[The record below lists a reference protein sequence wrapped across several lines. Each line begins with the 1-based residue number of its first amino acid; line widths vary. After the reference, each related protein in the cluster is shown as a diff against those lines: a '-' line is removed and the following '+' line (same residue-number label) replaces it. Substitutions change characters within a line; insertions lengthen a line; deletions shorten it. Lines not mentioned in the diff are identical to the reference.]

1 MARPGGGFGLR
12 APMRRGP
19 AADRGSYYGQYN
31 SQEQQSRSRLL
42 FPFALESKAREKQR
56 IVATFTFLDLFCGA
70 GGLSSGFDAAG
81 FHCALAIDHNRAA
94 VETHRLNFA
103 SPAEQADVTELTDLP
118 ATTVI
123 VGGPPCQGFSSAGAR
138 ASGDARNTLV
148 GWYANTIARLRPA
161 AFVFENVEGF
171 LTAEDGFHIFELLAP
186 LVEAG
191 YCIHLRKINAAN
203 FGVPQH
209 RKRVIAIGGLG
220 WIPSFPEFTHSAYG
234 APGAR
239 LAARHLAPTPTLA
252 EALRDLPPASSEP
265 PGEPS
270 DHFAPTLVGVDLER
284 AARLKPGETMRD
296 LPPDLWHESY
306 RRRAFRRVID
316 GTPSEKRGG
325 APAGLRRLR
334 PDEPSKAITGAARSE
349 FLHPFENRNL
359 TLRECARLQTFQ
371 DDFVFG
377 GSIGERQQLI
387 GNAVPPR
394 LAHVL
399 ANTLRRDLEAFRDNA
414 DLPGKLVS
422 FVPTLSTGMSPA
434 LSAISE
440 RVETRFG
447 LVPTFT
453 QEQMTLW
460 H

>member
-1 MARPGGGFGLR
+1 
-12 APMRRGP
+12 MR
-19 AADRGSYYGQYN
+19 
-31 SQEQQSRSRLL
+31 EVV
-42 FPFALESKAREKQR
+42 E
-56 IVATFTFLDLFCGA
+56 TFTFLDLFCGA
-70 GGLSSGFDAAG
+70 GGLSSGFDTAG
-81 FHCALAIDHNRAA
+81 FQCALAIDHNRAA

-118 ATTVI
+118 ETTVI
-123 VGGPPCQGFSSAGAR
+123 VGGPPCQGFSSAGMR
-138 ASGDARNTLV
+138 AVGDARNTLV

-171 LTAEDGFHIFELLAP
+171 LTAEDGYHVFELLDP
-186 LVEAG
+186 LIQAG
-191 YCIHLRKINAAN
+191 YCVHVRKVNAAN

-220 WIPSFPEFTHSAYG
+220 WIPTFPEFTHTAYG

-239 LAARHLAPTPTLA
+239 LAARHLALTPTL
-252 EALRDLPPASSEP
+252 EETLRDLPPASQEP

-270 DHFAPTLVGVDLER
+270 DHFAPRLVGVDLER
-284 AARLKPGETMRD
+284 AIRLKPGETMRD
-296 LPPDLWHESY
+296 LPSDLWHESY
-306 RRRAFRRVID
+306 RRRAFRRVMD

-325 APAGLRRLR
+325 APAGLRRLK

-359 TLRECARLQTFQ
+359 TLRECARLQTFP
-371 DDFVFG
+371 DNFVFG

-394 LAHVL
+394 LAYVL
-399 ANTLRRDLEAFRDNA
+399 ATTLRKDLEAGQHTPALSGR
-414 DLPGKLVS
+414 LVS
-422 FVPTLSTGMSPA
+422 YIPTLSTGMSPA

-440 RVETRFG
+440 RVESHFG
-447 LVPTFT
+447 LTPLVA
-453 QEQMTLW
+453 QEQMSFW
-460 H
+460 R